1 MVRGALKREA
11 GTVPERLS
19 DDEVAAGLAGLA
31 WERDGDEL
39 VKVVTRKDFGE
50 AMQFVNAVALIA
62 EGANHH
68 PDIAISWNKVTL
80 RVTTHDAG
88 GLSQLD
94 LDLAAAVD
102 GLG

>member
-1 MVRGALKREA
+1 M
-11 GTVPERLS
+11 PERLS

-80 RVTTHDAG
+80 RVTTHDVG

>member
-1 MVRGALKREA
+1 M
-11 GTVPERLS
+11 
-19 DDEVAAGLAGLA
+19 AAALAGLA

>member
-1 MVRGALKREA
+1 VVRGALKREA
-11 GTVPERLS
+11 ETVPQRLS

-31 WERDGDEL
+31 WDRDGDEL

-62 EGANHH
+62 DGANHH

-94 LDLAAAVD
+94 LDLASAID

>member
-1 MVRGALKREA
+1 M
-11 GTVPERLS
+11 
-19 DDEVAAGLAGLA
+19 AAGLAGLA

>member
-1 MVRGALKREA
+1 M
-11 GTVPERLS
+11 PERLS
-19 DDEVAAGLAGLA
+19 EEAIADGLARLD
-31 WERDGDEL
+31 WTREGDEL
-39 VKVVTRKDFGE
+39 VRTVTKKNFVE
-50 AMQFVNAVALIA
+50 AMAFVNKVAELA
-62 EGANHH
+62 ERANHH

-102 GLG
+102 AVT

>member
-11 GTVPERLS
+11 ETVPQRLS

-31 WERDGDEL
+31 WDRDGDEL

-62 EGANHH
+62 DGANHH

-94 LDLAAAVD
+94 LDLASAID